1 LQKNPQ
7 QKNSYSNSQV
17 IMRDIYVIS
26 DTHFGHENIL
36 KFVDSEEKPLREFHD
51 VWHMNEHIIDRW
63 NKTVKD
69 NDIVYHLGDVYF
81 SKGHEVLPRLR
92 GHKRLILGN
101 HDDGKCEHLH
111 AAFEKILMWRE
122 FKEFDCIMT
131 HVPIHESSLYK
142 RKYNLHGHVHKGSH
156 RGLIQDERYIN
167 CCVEVRDYTPIAI
180 EELVK

>member
-1 LQKNPQ
+1 
-7 QKNSYSNSQV
+7 
-17 IMRDIYVIS
+17 MRNIFIIS

-36 KFVDSEEKPLREFHD
+36 NFFDDKEQPLREFYD
-51 VWHMNEHIIDRW
+51 VHHMNEHMVECW

-81 SKGHEVLPRLR
+81 ENGYEVLPRLR

-101 HDDGKCEHLH
+101 HDDGKCQYLQKT
-111 AAFEKILMWRE
+111 FEKILMWRE
-122 FKEFDCIMT
+122 FKEFDCILT
-131 HVPIHESSLYK
+131 HVPLHESALYK

-156 RGLIQDERYIN
+156 RGLIEDERYVN
-167 CCVEVRDYTPIAI
+167 CCVEVRDYMPVAI